1 MRSRNEVEAPG
12 PTVDVPPNRAAKA
25 PSTTGHGVGEILA
38 LQAAAGNRATVGL
51 LRRSPASR
59 HTPLARTLARCQGA
73 CTCGGKCREE
83 QAEEMPAANRAGV
96 LPTLPASELHRLA
109 LTIGNRRF
117 ARLARA
123 GSPVVQ
129 ASRAAAPG
137 ASAVQASQ
145 AVVPGA
151 PVRTAPRPITVGPA
165 GDAYE
170 READGVARGARR
182 PTLPAARS
190 PQTTGAPLAPASV
203 GAALAAPGRPLE
215 SRERVH
221 FQSRLGV
228 DLGDVRIHEGPLAT
242 QSAAEVS
249 ALAYTVGSD
258 VVLARDWDPGDQ
270 GAQTVLAHELA
281 HVVQDPAGRVLRRF
295 PGCGRVLPNRATP
308 RGMGPWVSEWSVRDF
323 VAEQLE
329 PTGDVVRELPIP
341 GASAAPFRTDEI
353 DEVIDPQ
360 IIAEENKGFVDIAY
374 HPYANQ
380 VEFLELKK
388 ADWQRAVFAEWQVL
402 NYVNK
407 ANDSIYSVR
416 AAFQKRGYP
425 YAYFTYATVMPT
437 SRYTPPQQPV
447 EIDGKQVLISWCEPG
462 VMVFRALDVDNEDLL
477 YCGISDK
484 GHTDAFIER
493 MLGEA
498 ESAIAKKIAT
508 RLALDIGA
516 KVLIA
521 PILHAIHEKLREQ
534 IRWLLGEV
542 VQAVCATA
550 LELSAAMVLR
560 EFKRRVV
567 DKALDK
573 LIDMLP
579 GDQLEHAIDP
589 DAALAAAAIT
599 SAIAGLGYL
608 IWTYGPLIL
617 AAA

>member
-1 MRSRNEVEAPG
+1 MRSVNEVKASG
-12 PTVDVPPNRAAKA
+12 PTVNVPADRAAMTQSPA
-25 PSTTGHGVGEILA
+25 GHDVRETVA
-38 LQAAAGNRATVGL
+38 LHGAAGNRATVRL
-51 LRRSPASR
+51 LRRSPASQDA
-59 HTPLARTLARCQGA
+59 PPVRTLARCRGA
-73 CTCGGKCREE
+73 CMCGGKCREE
-83 QAEEMPAANRAGV
+83 RAEETAANRAGV
-96 LPTLPASELHRLA
+96 PAAVPASELRRLA
-109 LTIGNRRF
+109 SAVGNRRF
-117 ARLARA
+117 ARLAEP
-123 GSPVVQ
+123 GSPLLQ
-129 ASRAAAPG
+129 ASRAAALG
-137 ASAVQASQ
+137 ASVVQASQ
-145 AVVPGA
+145 ATVPNA
-151 PVRTAPRPITVGPA
+151 PVRAAPRPITVGPV

-170 READGVARGARR
+170 READGVARWARR
-182 PTLPAARS
+182 PALTAALS
-190 PQTTGAPLAPASV
+190 PDTTGGPLAPASV
-203 GAALAAPGRPLE
+203 GAALASPSRPLE
-215 SRERVH
+215 SRERAH
-221 FQSRLGV
+221 FESRLGV
-228 DLGDVRIHEGPLAT
+228 DLGGVRIHDGPLAT
-242 QSAAEVS
+242 QSAADMA

-258 VVLARDWDPGDQ
+258 VVLARDWDPGDP
-270 GAQTVLAHELA
+270 AAETVLVHELA
-281 HVVQDPAGRVLRRF
+281 HVVQDPAGHVLRRF
-295 PGCGRVLPNRATP
+295 PGCGRVLPNPATP

-353 DEVIDPQ
+353 DDVINPQ

-374 HPYANQ
+374 HPYLNQ

-407 ANDSIYSVR
+407 ANDSIYSVQ
-416 AAFQKRGYP
+416 AAFQRRGHP
-425 YAYFTYATVMPT
+425 YAHFTYATVMPA
-437 SRYTPPQQPV
+437 SRYAPPQQPV
-447 EIDGKQVLISWCEPG
+447 EIDGQQVLLSWCEPG

-493 MLGEA
+493 TLGEA

-508 RLALDIGA
+508 RLALDTGA

-521 PILHAIHEKLREQ
+521 PILRAIHEKLREQ
-534 IRWLLGEV
+534 IRWLLAEV
-542 VQAVCATA
+542 VQTVCATA

-573 LIDMLP
+573 LIELLP
-579 GDQLEHAIDP
+579 GDQLEQAINP

-599 SAIAGLGYL
+599 AAIASLGYL